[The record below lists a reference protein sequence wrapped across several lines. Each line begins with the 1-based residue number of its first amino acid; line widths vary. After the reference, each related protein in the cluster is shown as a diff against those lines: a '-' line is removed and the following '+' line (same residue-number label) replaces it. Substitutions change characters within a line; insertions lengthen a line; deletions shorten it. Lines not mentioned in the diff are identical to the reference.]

1 MEGDYYM
8 YDLEDEHY
16 PSLSTACRVIVD
28 FPGGAMQVDPSLQV
42 QVGEHEGSCSKLP

>member
-16 PSLSTACRVIVD
+16 PSISTACRAKVD
-28 FPGGAMQVDPSLQV
+28 FPGGAIQVDPSLQV
-42 QVGEHEGSCSKLP
+42 QVGEHTLVESIL